1 MEFADHY
8 ICNMKIRYLS
18 RHCRYTLTCI
28 VSIMDKVNQECGHQC
43 VTHMYLY
50 VQWYTARVH
59 VMQLWLV
66 ITERLHLFCLHLS
79 VIRALYCVA
88 NYVCFKGQLLLLI
101 ICDGGSSLHLY
112 MADKH
117 PTLCMVDSD
126 EQFLNQHSFG
136 CKIVRAWS
144 SLLS

>member
-1 MEFADHY
+1 MARDYRETSFVLLTSL
-8 ICNMKIRYLS
+8 CTIRYSGVILS
-18 RHCRYTLTCI
+18 TRH
-28 VSIMDKVNQECGHQC
+28 K
-43 VTHMYLY
+43 
-50 VQWYTARVH
+50 W
-59 VMQLWLV
+59 
-66 ITERLHLFCLHLS
+66 
-79 VIRALYCVA
+79 VA

-101 ICDGGSSLHLY
+101 ICDGGSSLHFY

>member
-1 MEFADHY
+1 MARDYRETS
-8 ICNMKIRYLS
+8 L
-18 RHCRYTLTCI
+18 
-28 VSIMDKVNQECGHQC
+28 VSLISLCTVRCAANHIWVE
-43 VTHMYLY
+43 
-50 VQWYTARVH
+50 
-59 VMQLWLV
+59 
-66 ITERLHLFCLHLS
+66 
-79 VIRALYCVA
+79 
-88 NYVCFKGQLLLLI
+88 NYVRFKGELLPLI

>member
-1 MEFADHY
+1 
-8 ICNMKIRYLS
+8 
-18 RHCRYTLTCI
+18 
-28 VSIMDKVNQECGHQC
+28 MDKVNQEYGHQC

-50 VQWYTARVH
+50 VQWYTARVD
-59 VMQLWLV
+59 VMQLHV
-66 ITERLHLFCLHLS
+66 ARDYRETSFVLFCLHLS

-101 ICDGGSSLHLY
+101 ICDGGSSLHFY

-136 CKIVRAWS
+136 CKIVRA
-144 SLLS
+144 